1 MNLKTAKKNVL
12 VALVPLLLSGCGGN
26 NGNGS
31 MDRLPNT
38 LKVDRK
44 SKTYVITGIGLSD
57 TKKVAIINDVAIT
70 VGNEIDT
77 GVLLKDVQA
86 TYVVVL
92 VGATEYRL
100 RPENI
105 QNVLDE
111 KKN

>member
-1 MNLKTAKKNVL
+1 MNLKTVRKNL
-12 VALVPLLLSGCGGN
+12 IISIIPLLLSGCGGQD
-26 NGNGS
+26 GEGS
-31 MDRLPNT
+31 MDRLPST

-57 TKKVAIINDVAIT
+57 TKKVAIINDVAVT
-70 VGNEIDT
+70 AGEEIDE

-92 VGATEYRL
+92 IGTTEHLL

-105 QNVLDE
+105 QNELNE